1 AEVVWRFAQNAIHR
15 YGIFNGDPHPGNYKF
30 HHDGSVTFL
39 DYGLVKRWS
48 PGEWESLKPS
58 MDAIIVDRDPE
69 KLVRHM
75 ESAKFLQAGHGL
87 DPQLVYDYVS
97 SPYVPYLSDEFTFTR
112 DWMRDTLAVVLDVQ
126 GPHQQVIEK
135 LNLPASFLI
144 LDRVSWGVSAILGK
158 LGAHGPWRAMLM
170 EYVADG
176 EPATDLGA
184 AEANWRSAHNS
195 V

>member
-1 AEVVWRFAQNAIHR
+1 M
-15 YGIFNGDPHPGNYKF
+15 
-30 HHDGSVTFL
+30 
-39 DYGLVKRWS
+39 
-48 PGEWESLKPS
+48 LKPS
-58 MDAIIVDRDPE
+58 MDAIIIDRDPE
-69 KLVRHM
+69 KLVSHM
-75 ESAKFLQAGHGL
+75 EHAEFLQEGHGL

-112 DWMRDTLAVVLDVQ
+112 DWMRETLAVVLDVQ
-126 GPHQQVIEK
+126 GPHAPVIEK

-184 AEANWRSAHNS
+184 AEATWSAERHTA
-195 V
+195 